1 MMYKPRR
8 MHPAVIIFKVIHLF
22 SYREVII
29 PIIVSFI
36 SFSKD
41 YFLYVFSGIALLLVI
56 FTAFSIISWL
66 RFTYVV
72 TEDELQIEWG
82 IFVRKKRYI
91 SKGRIQSI
99 DLTVN
104 VLHRIFKLARVQ
116 IETAGSGKEAEASLT
131 AVKLT
136 EAERLHKEL
145 KGYSK
150 TAALRKQDVEAQVPF
165 HQISNKRLFI
175 AGTTSGSI
183 GFLLAI
189 IAFFFSEV
197 EQFIPKHVYDDMLNW
212 IISLSVF
219 LLIIIISSILLIL
232 WLLGIAG
239 TMIKFWNFRIERHEN
254 ELFITRGLFEKKQT
268 TIPLKRI
275 QAIGMEESIFRQPF
289 GYATIFAEVAGNVE
303 DSGGAFVLYPL
314 LKKKEVEELLSSL
327 LPAYTLPK
335 GQIQTLPNR
344 ALKYYLLR
352 ACVPM
357 VLISIAILIFLPT
370 FSWTALILLA
380 VGIWFGYLRYRDAG
394 FLLEKERII
403 LTYRKWYKQ
412 TLIIFHKRIQTMGK
426 QQHIIHRKQHLANI
440 EASILGN
447 YSLGS
452 HYKIKDLEE
461 RDVDRIA
468 SWYSYRKRSS
478 SKNVTK
484 KYDCDV

>member
-1 MMYKPRR
+1 

-22 SYREVII
+22 SYREVIV

-41 YFLYVFSGIALLLVI
+41 YFLYVISGIALLLVI
-56 FTAFSIISWL
+56 FTVFSIISWL

-72 TEDELQIEWG
+72 TDDELQMEWG

-104 VLHRIFKLARVQ
+104 VLHRIFKLAKVQ
-116 IETAGSGKEAEASLT
+116 IETAGSGTEAEASLT

-150 TAALRKQDVEAQVPF
+150 TVALSQQDVDDYDETRVPF
-165 HQISNKRLFI
+165 YQISNKRLFI

-183 GFLLAI
+183 GFLLAV

-197 EQFIPKHVYDDMLNW
+197 EQFIPKYVYNDTVNW
-212 IISLSVF
+212 MVSLSVF
-219 LLIIIISSILLIL
+219 LLIIVISITLFIL

-239 TMIKFWNFRIERHEN
+239 TMVKFWNFRIERHEN

-275 QAIGMEESIFRQPF
+275 QAIGIEESIFRQPF

-303 DSGGAFVLYPL
+303 DSGGAFVLYPM
-314 LKKKEVEELLSSL
+314 LKKKEAEELLLSL

-335 GQIQTLPNR
+335 GKMQTLPKR

-370 FSWTALILLA
+370 FSWTTLILLA
-380 VGIWFGYLRYRDAG
+380 IGIWFGYLRYRDAG

-412 TLIIFHKRIQTMGK
+412 TLIVFHKRIQTMEK

-440 EASILGN
+440 EVSILGN

-452 HYKIKDLEE
+452 HYKIKELEE
-461 RDVDRIA
+461 RDADQIA

-478 SKNVTK
+478 LNIVAK
-484 KYDCDV
+484 KYDSDV